1 MDILIND
8 IECQEVDLKMNEETI
23 EPMEHQAK
31 VEICFTLKIGL
42 YNLSE
47 TLVEVNQAIIAWF
60 FNPFW
65 GGIKWSNKVCLK
77 MLKMLWNE

>member
-8 IECQEVDLKMNEETI
+8 IECQEVDLEMNEETI

-31 VEICFTLKIGL
+31 VEIYFTSLIGL

-47 TLVEVNQAIIAWF
+47 TRNEVDITNY
-60 FNPFW
+60 
-65 GGIKWSNKVCLK
+65 
-77 MLKMLWNE
+77 

>member
-1 MDILIND
+1 MFQKIKKVHFWFYNPLVFDLSMDILIND

-47 TLVEVNQAIIAWF
+47 TLVEVNQAIIAWSF
-60 FNPFW
+60 RQ
-65 GGIKWSNKVCLK
+65 
-77 MLKMLWNE
+77 